1 MFVLLFDQKD
11 YEKFDGNGEVV
22 ATIIWSRET
31 YTFSA
36 VLAARSCL
44 LRPAKAVAS
53 QIWSISSA
61 PEPET
66 AEPGEAFRR
75 WVVLPD
81 WPSPKA

>member
-36 VLAARSCL
+36 VLAARSC
-44 LRPAKAVAS
+44 PPPTS
-53 QIWSISSA
+53 
-61 PEPET
+61 E
-66 AEPGEAFRR
+66 GRR
-75 WVVLPD
+75 LADLVDFVRARAGD
-81 WPSPKA
+81 RRTG